1 METTFMFM
9 DVDIF
14 TVGGVFCNM
23 YCTAANV
30 HYSYR
35 SYQVWSRHAVTEEI
49 KMCISLRA
57 LVCMFPALARTAG
70 CWCSSDTQMKIK
82 H

>member
-1 METTFMFM
+1 MKTTFMFM

-30 HYSYR
+30 HYSY
-35 SYQVWSRHAVTEEI
+35 QVSSRHAVTEEI

-57 LVCMFPALARTAG
+57 LVCMFPALARTPG
-70 CWCSSDTQMKIK
+70 WCRCSSDTQMKIK